1 MPGSSSETRGR
12 RGRPLLL
19 ALALAV
25 PLAGCGGQAFDYR
38 SEREIPPGPGLF
50 TGEAGALTI
59 GLGGRSDESRNAAGP
74 AQGLPPAPPPAGGYA
89 EP

>member
-1 MPGSSSETRGR
+1 MAVR
-12 RGRPLLL
+12 RLRLLVP
-19 ALALAV
+19 ALGLMAL
-25 PLAGCGGQAFDYR
+25 LAGCGGQAFDYR

-74 AQGLPPAPPPAGGYA
+74 AEGLPPAQRPAGGYA